1 MSTRAGRRRRGVSD
15 DARTQRE
22 SLPGHSVTGALIV
35 IPAKVIK
42 RPPTSRHPAK
52 VITRLLHES
61 SSRKSD
67 NASTHELSSR
77 KSDNASTHELSSRK
91 SGNAS
96 TPRVVIPAKAGIHF
110 DVVPHQH
117 GFPPSRE

>member
-77 KSDNASTHELSSRK
+77 KSDNAST
-91 SGNAS
+91 
-96 TPRVVIPAKAGIHF
+96 PRVVIPAKAGIHF

>member
-61 SSRKSD
+61 SSRKS
-67 NASTHELSSR
+67 
-77 KSDNASTHELSSRK
+77 
-91 SGNAS
+91 GNAS